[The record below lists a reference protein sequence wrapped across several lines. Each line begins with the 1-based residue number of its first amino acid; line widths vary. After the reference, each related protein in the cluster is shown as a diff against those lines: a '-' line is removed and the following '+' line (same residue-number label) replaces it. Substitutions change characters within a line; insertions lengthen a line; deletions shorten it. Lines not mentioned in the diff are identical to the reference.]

1 MENFDQIF
9 TLLAENEGIRFN
21 SDILETGVLNIIVL
35 LGILVY
41 TGRDFLGS
49 ALEERKTTILKGL
62 QDAEDRFE
70 EAEKRLNE
78 AQKQLTQANVVIS
91 EIKNETLAAKKVLLD
106 ADAYQAKKDLKLRFD
121 RALATFRSKER
132 QIFLEVKQQI
142 ILLVLKRTVARAQET
157 FGTQERAKELI
168 NETINKLEG
177 DLL

>member
-1 MENFDQIF
+1 MG
-9 TLLAENEGIRFN
+9 LLAENEGIRFN

-106 ADAYQAKKDLKLRFD
+106 ADVYQAKKK
-121 RALATFRSKER
+121 
-132 QIFLEVKQQI
+132 
-142 ILLVLKRTVARAQET
+142 
-157 FGTQERAKELI
+157 
-168 NETINKLEG
+168 
-177 DLL
+177 